1 MRRRN
6 RVNKVQIVIF
16 ISFFFLFLIIIAR
29 LIYLNLAT
37 TIDGINLSEFAKNRN
52 TKKETLYATRG
63 SIYDSNGEVLAQTV
77 DSYNIIAYL
86 DKSRSKNSR
95 TPMHVVDKK
104 KTAEKLSPIIN
115 MSVDRIYEL
124 LNQKGLYQVELG
136 PGGKGLTELQKEQI
150 EKLKLP
156 GIDFVSTSK
165 RYYPNLDFASYTLG
179 YVTTNENGTMTGEM
193 GIEQYYNDKL
203 TGTNGSLEYQTDANG
218 YKLIDSSGSPEIR
231 IDKIDGMNIYLT
243 IDSNVQMIVERALNN
258 YFESSKASSGG
269 LIVADAKTGKILA
282 SASRPSFDPNIKDIQ
297 NYMDPLVST
306 AFEPGSTMKTYTYM
320 CALEKGT
327 YDGSATYHSGSIEIG
342 DYTITDWNKKG
353 WGDITF
359 DKGYEYSSNVAFS
372 NMINRFI
379 DKKDLRDCLSKYGF
393 GKVTGIELP
402 REQTGSIRFNYP
414 VEVATASFGQGI
426 TTTAVQHLQA
436 MSLIANDGK
445 MLTPQIIEKI
455 VDKDHNQ
462 ITYKWKKKESKQMIK
477 QSTVDKMKEL
487 MYNTVSN
494 HDAGTTGTAYYID
507 GFDVIGKT
515 GTAQIYDEATGNYAE
530 GKNNY
535 IFSFSGMFPK
545 DDPDVIIYAAMK
557 KPQWGEASGMSKVT
571 VELMKRIAKYRN
583 TFGETETK
591 ESANNIITMPSFS
604 SKNIIDVRNYLN
616 TYGITPIVIGKGNK
630 VVDQYPSKGAD
641 VLKQDHVVL
650 ITNSEFTIPNFTG
663 WSYSDVKSVM
673 ELLNVNV
680 TSEGYGYVVE
690 QSIAPNTVVHEN
702 DTLHIKLQ
710 DKYNVKN
717 EEQNQEKTQ
726 TQN

>member
-327 YDGSATYHSGSIEIG
+327 YKGNDTYMSGTMKIG
-342 DYTITDWNKKG
+342 EYTIKDWNNYG
-353 WGDITF
+353 WGEVTYDY
-359 DKGYEYSSNVAFS
+359 GYLQSSNIGIANLVQKYITRDDLLTYF
-372 NMINRFI
+372 
-379 DKKDLRDCLSKYGF
+379 KKLGF
-393 GKVTGIELP
+393 GAKTGIELP
-402 REQTGSIRFNYP
+402 NEVTGKISFKYDI
-414 VEVATASFGQGI
+414 EVATAGFGQGI
-426 TTTAVQHLQA
+426 TTTPIQHIKA
-436 MSLIANDGK
+436 
-445 MLTPQIIEKI
+445 LTSISNNGYLLSPTIVEKI
-455 VDKDHNQ
+455 VDSNTGK
-462 ITYKWKKKESKQMIK
+462 TVYKNKTKKGTKVASIE
-477 QSTVDKMKEL
+477 TVNKMKEL
-487 MYNTVSN
+487 MYNVVN
-494 HDAGTTGTAYYID
+494 GEGTGTSYHLD
-507 GFDVIGKT
+507 GYDIIGKT
-515 GTAQIYDEATGNYAE
+515 GTAEYVNAGSSSYTKGSYIKSFE
-530 GKNNY
+530 GMY
-535 IFSFSGMFPK
+535 PK
-545 DDPDVIIYAAMK
+545 DNPKLIFYVYLDKASVNTMPQMIKSVVQDVETYYNITKVNSNTKTIYKMPNFLNNNINSVKDALNVAGIK
-557 KPQWGEASGMSKVT
+557 YEVLGDGTKVINQYPLSGTIVNGRVFIMTNSNNISVPNIKGYSRKDAINLAKVLGVEYSLEGNGYVNDYAVELDSNGKVT
-571 VELMKRIAKYRN
+571 KINMKL
-583 TFGETETK
+583 T
-591 ESANNIITMPSFS
+591 
-604 SKNIIDVRNYLN
+604 
-616 TYGITPIVIGKGNK
+616 
-630 VVDQYPSKGAD
+630 
-641 VLKQDHVVL
+641 
-650 ITNSEFTIPNFTG
+650 
-663 WSYSDVKSVM
+663 
-673 ELLNVNV
+673 
-680 TSEGYGYVVE
+680 
-690 QSIAPNTVVHEN
+690 
-702 DTLHIKLQ
+702 
-710 DKYNVKN
+710 DKYVEN
-717 EEQNQEKTQ
+717 
-726 TQN
+726 